1 MRIAVGG
8 RGPVVGAVGVTA
20 IGLVLVLLGTEGS
33 GWGLTLAG
41 LAGILLGL
49 WFFRDPEREPAPG
62 TPATA
67 ALAPAD
73 GRVTDVRVGADG
85 RTHLA
90 IYLDL
95 RDVHVVRT
103 PLPVELIDRRREGRG
118 HRHAASADAGGNVR
132 LAFAART
139 GRGPLELV
147 LVTGFIARRI
157 VPYVGSGDRL
167 DRGGRVGLIRFGS
180 RVETRLPRG
189 FITTVQQGQRV
200 RAGVSVVALP
210 PPGEEEERA

>member
-1 MRIAVGG
+1 VRIAVGG
-8 RGPVVGAVGVTA
+8 RGPVFGAVGVTA
-20 IGLVLVLLGTEGS
+20 IGLVLVLLGIVGL

-41 LAGILLGL
+41 LAGTLLGL

-62 TPATA
+62 TPAAA

-73 GRVTDVRVGADG
+73 GRVIDVRVGADG

-95 RDVHVVRT
+95 RDVHVART
-103 PLPVELIDRRREGRG
+103 PLPADFIDRRREGRG
-118 HRHAASADAGGNVR
+118 HRHAASAGAGSNVR

-139 GRGPLELV
+139 DRGPLELV
-147 LVTGFIARRI
+147 LITGLIARRI

-180 RVETRLPRG
+180 RVETRLPSG
-189 FITTVQQGQRV
+189 FITTVHKGQRV

-210 PPGEEEERA
+210 PLGEEEERA